1 MIFSFNVFNKE
12 FFIDDKTG
20 DFDND
25 FLKLAF
31 RNLNQEKVEYY
42 ISLENYNPSFA
53 TFCIN
58 ISNACNLK
66 CDYCFNQNKNGTS
79 LKFEDIKDYLDL
91 CFESFPNKDKY
102 FIDLSGKGEPL
113 LFLSLIFK
121 IKEYCD
127 TISNKLQREVL
138 VSFVTNG
145 VLLTKNLANSLQD
158 KGILFG
164 VSIDGNREIHNKHRK
179 DTSNGETYDLVI
191 NNVKNI
197 DNKEFIGAA
206 VTLTKDVFSLIDSI
220 KELILTFKTIS
231 YKPVRKCELSFD
243 KGITKL
249 WLKEYEKLTLFLI
262 HEIKK
267 GNFIYIFSLLN
278 GDDYFAKFIKRIF
291 LKQIYINRC
300 DAGINRFSLNEDKNI
315 YICSVASD
323 YLDYYLGKGKI
334 DLEKRNSIYSLQLE
348 NPICNKCPYRLIC
361 GGECLIERK
370 LNNGNNEAIC
380 IFKKGL
386 INLAIYF
393 YYEIKNYNIES
404 FKKIIEFINNVNKR
418 YIKDDKLLKY
428 INDNHYSF
436 VEGKKIYDKI
446 L

>member
-127 TISNKLQREVL
+127 IISNKLQREVL

-220 KELILTFKTIS
+220 KELSLTFKTIS

-278 GDDYFAKFIKRIF
+278 GDDDGAKFIRRMF
-291 LKQIYINRC
+291 
-300 DAGINRFSLNEDKNI
+300 
-315 YICSVASD
+315 
-323 YLDYYLGKGKI
+323 
-334 DLEKRNSIYSLQLE
+334 
-348 NPICNKCPYRLIC
+348 
-361 GGECLIERK
+361 
-370 LNNGNNEAIC
+370 
-380 IFKKGL
+380 
-386 INLAIYF
+386 
-393 YYEIKNYNIES
+393 
-404 FKKIIEFINNVNKR
+404 
-418 YIKDDKLLKY
+418 
-428 INDNHYSF
+428 
-436 VEGKKIYDKI
+436 
-446 L
+446 

>member
-145 VLLTKNLANSLQD
+145 VLLTKKLANSLQD

-164 VSIDGNREIHNKHRK
+164 VSIDGNRKIHNKHSK
-179 DTSNGETYDLVI
+179 D
-191 NNVKNI
+191 
-197 DNKEFIGAA
+197 
-206 VTLTKDVFSLIDSI
+206 
-220 KELILTFKTIS
+220 
-231 YKPVRKCELSFD
+231 
-243 KGITKL
+243 
-249 WLKEYEKLTLFLI
+249 
-262 HEIKK
+262 
-267 GNFIYIFSLLN
+267 
-278 GDDYFAKFIKRIF
+278 
-291 LKQIYINRC
+291 Q
-300 DAGINRFSLNEDKNI
+300 
-315 YICSVASD
+315 
-323 YLDYYLGKGKI
+323 
-334 DLEKRNSIYSLQLE
+334 
-348 NPICNKCPYRLIC
+348 
-361 GGECLIERK
+361 
-370 LNNGNNEAIC
+370 
-380 IFKKGL
+380 
-386 INLAIYF
+386 
-393 YYEIKNYNIES
+393 
-404 FKKIIEFINNVNKR
+404 
-418 YIKDDKLLKY
+418 
-428 INDNHYSF
+428 
-436 VEGKKIYDKI
+436 
-446 L
+446 